1 MIDELLLKDPD
12 DRIFALIAPRP
23 GRSVEREGAEALCG
37 VGITVLVRETHR
49 HDDGRFDIATVGQRR
64 FRIDALDTSQP
75 LLRATI
81 SVAPDLVEPD
91 DDLRAAAAARTFT
104 EYRHVL
110 AHTMGV
116 DADLP
121 DELPEDP
128 LVLSYLMTAS
138 LVVDAQERFELLNHD
153 RVGVRL
159 LQAEA
164 IARREIAL
172 LSALHSVPALDLII
186 EPSVN

>member
-1 MIDELLLKDPD
+1 MVEELLQKDPD
-12 DRIFALIAPRP
+12 DRIFALISPRP
-23 GRSVEREGAEALCG
+23 GRSVEREGADALCG

-64 FRIDALDTSQP
+64 FRIDSLDTSQP
-75 LLRATI
+75 LLRADI
-81 SVAPDLVEPD
+81 SLAPDLADPD
-91 DDLRAAAAARTFT
+91 DDVLALAAARTFT

-138 LVVDAQERFELLNHD
+138 LVVDAQERFELLDLDHVS
-153 RVGVRL
+153 RRL
-159 LQAEA
+159 QRAEV

-172 LSALHSVPALDLII
+172 LTALHSVPALDLII